1 MQYSLRIPDEDE
13 LMPEYCLW
21 MYETP
26 GDILELE
33 IWRKSWLI
41 WKKNITKI
49 YELSVIEY
57 VFTLWGVYKKN
68 KNTHLFKKR
77 FFPTGMTVI
86 TKLSRYGVIVK
97 IKYDN
102 ITVFACYVLHYIET
116 QRILWLNYSAL
127 ANFKILHHDK
137 INHLYIYV
145 HDAEPNDEVVES
157 NISTDIKKRE
167 FSGKGLQGTEA
178 SSLLT
183 SGIASLEHKQKK
195 FESELL
201 DPVATTTS
209 RIKVTYKKSDTPRT
223 NTYGNFSSF

>member
-1 MQYSLRIPDEDE
+1 MQYSLRIPNEDE

-49 YELSVIEY
+49 YELSVIEF
-57 VFTLWGVYKKN
+57 VFTLWGIYKKN

-77 FFPTGMTVI
+77 FFPTGMSVK
-86 TKLSRYGVIVK
+86 TKMSRYGVIVK

-145 HDAEPNDEVVES
+145 HDAEPVPEPC
-157 NISTDIKKRE
+157 TDVLTQK
-167 FSGKGLQGTEA
+167 FS
-178 SSLLT
+178 
-183 SGIASLEHKQKK
+183 
-195 FESELL
+195 ESELFSKGL
-201 DPVATTTS
+201 KAPSKASTVDPIATTTS
-209 RIKVTYKKSDTPRT
+209 RIKVSYKNIDTPRT
-223 NTYGNFSSF
+223 NFY